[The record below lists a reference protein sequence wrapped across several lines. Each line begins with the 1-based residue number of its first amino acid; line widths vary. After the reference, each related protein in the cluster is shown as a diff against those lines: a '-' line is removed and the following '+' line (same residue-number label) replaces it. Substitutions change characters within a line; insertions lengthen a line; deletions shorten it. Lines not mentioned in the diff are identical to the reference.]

1 VRINTEKFEQALK
14 AKCVIHDNLKLIH
27 GRMMYKGHVI
37 KINEVSSIYFIL
49 LVEFMVKLHN
59 YYSLKFVPLK
69 DSQNIHI

>member
-1 VRINTEKFEQALK
+1 
-14 AKCVIHDNLKLIH
+14 
-27 GRMMYKGHVI
+27 MMYKGHVI